1 CLHQMRTNQIEQ
13 QSLPLSEIRAAS
25 VECDPDNQ
33 RWDSRKHKR
42 HLVLYSDPPVKIRVK
57 SDAVEFPA
65 SQKVRH
71 LQDSGI
77 AASSVVVD
85 QRVLRNVLVKNP
97 VAVGKIE
104 CVGRI
109 GDRRILLAF
118 AIYFV
123 VGGDIGTHEL
133 GNG

>member
-1 CLHQMRTNQIEQ
+1 MRTNQIEQ
-13 QSLPLSEIRAAS
+13 QSLPLTEIGAAS
-25 VECDPDNQ
+25 VECDPDDQ
-33 RWDSRKHKR
+33 RWGSRKHKR
-42 HLVLYSDPPVKIRVK
+42 HLVLYSDPPIKIGVKPNT
-57 SDAVEFPA
+57 VEFPA

-71 LQDSGI
+71 LQDSGV
-77 AASSVVVD
+77 APSSIVAD
-85 QRVLRNVLVKNP
+85 QRVLRNELVKNP
-97 VAVGKIE
+97 MAVAKIE

-123 VGGDIGTHEL
+123 VGGDLGTHQL